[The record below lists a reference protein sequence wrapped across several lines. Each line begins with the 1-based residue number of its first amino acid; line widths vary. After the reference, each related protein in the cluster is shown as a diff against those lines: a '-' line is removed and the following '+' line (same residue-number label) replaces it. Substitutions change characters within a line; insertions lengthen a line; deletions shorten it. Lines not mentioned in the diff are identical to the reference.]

1 MLYLIYL
8 DIVGYND
15 PAARGI
21 LGLMSARVPPKL
33 SEDCR
38 LRRCSLLGVQ
48 ICYTNPTTNPSALV
62 YPKRPCIGL
71 PSISSDAPFCQKVK
85 N

>member
-1 MLYLIYL
+1 MLM
-8 DIVGYND
+8 GYND

-38 LRRCSLLGVQ
+38 LRSSRSPRTVLDGTRAD
-48 ICYTNPTTNPSALV
+48 IFARSPRLV
-62 YPKRPCIGL
+62 
-71 PSISSDAPFCQKVK
+71 
-85 N
+85 